1 MQHIGRVDVLEASQ
15 DLVEEVA
22 NVVSSQALGLEQLV
36 QVCLHQCLYN
46 VDILHLFVRGRP
58 KDIMDVNDL
67 QTTHSIDQT

>member
-1 MQHIGRVDVLEASQ
+1 M
-15 DLVEEVA
+15 
-22 NVVSSQALGLEQLV
+22 VSSQALGLEQLV